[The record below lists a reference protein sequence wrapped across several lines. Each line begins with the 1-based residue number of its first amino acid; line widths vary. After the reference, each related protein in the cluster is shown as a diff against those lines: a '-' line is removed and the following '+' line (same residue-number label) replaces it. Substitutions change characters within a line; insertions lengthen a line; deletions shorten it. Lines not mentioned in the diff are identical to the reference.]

1 MPSVISCDTDLLF
14 VCSIPATKQFLR
26 KLGIAAVV
34 RLGNTATLS
43 FSDIAK

>member
-1 MPSVISCDTDLLF
+1 MLMVFTKKLY
-14 VCSIPATKQFLR
+14 SIPATKQFLR

-34 RLGNTATLS
+34 RLCNTAALS